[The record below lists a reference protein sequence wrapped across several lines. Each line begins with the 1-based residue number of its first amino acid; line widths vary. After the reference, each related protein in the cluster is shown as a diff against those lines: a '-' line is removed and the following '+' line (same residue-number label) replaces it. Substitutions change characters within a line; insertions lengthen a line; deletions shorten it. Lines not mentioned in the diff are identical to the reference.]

1 MTSPRASSPDVRPG
15 LAPLRWVGLLVLLGA
30 LVALPF
36 FLSDYRTFQF
46 TQAIVYAIV
55 LLGLNLLTG
64 YNGQISLG
72 HGAFFGLG
80 AFVSGILVTEHG
92 WYVEATIPV
101 GALAAALLGV
111 LVGFPALRVK
121 GLYLALLTLGL
132 SVLFP
137 RLIAKVVHGD
147 GGVPLL
153 QPSRSQV
160 ASLINGLAD
169 DQYQYFVCLAIMVVL
184 FLMAWS
190 LINSRAGRAM
200 ISVRDHEVAAETVG
214 INVSAVKV
222 TTFALSAAYAGVAG
236 SLAGSSLAKAMD
248 GRHLLLAFAA
258 IMAAIALSMLRT
270 PKSEGDPGVHITPK
284 LIARLAPLGVA
295 TGFVAGFFGIGG
307 GFLIV
312 PGLML
317 ATDMTMSNAAASS
330 LVSVALFGLTT
341 SINYAASNLVDWR
354 MVSLLLAGGMIGG
367 GAGLFVVEKWGARGL
382 LLRRAFAF
390 AVILV
395 AAFVASKAIAQL

>member
-1 MTSPRASSPDVRPG
+1 VLARVPWLRVGVGVVLSVVALAIPFTSNPSDN
-15 LAPLRWVGLLVLLGA
+15 LVLTRIFML
-30 LVALPF
+30 
-36 FLSDYRTFQF
+36 
-46 TQAIVYAIV
+46 AIAAM
-55 LLGLNLLTG
+55 GLNLLTG

-101 GALAAALLGV
+101 GAIAAALLGV
-111 LVGFPALRVK
+111 VVGFPALRVK

-137 RLIAKVVHGD
+137 RVIAKLVHGD

-169 DQYQYFVCLAIMVVL
+169 DQYQYFICLGIMVVL
-184 FLMAWS
+184 FVMAYS

-200 ISVRDHEVAAETVG
+200 ISVRDQEVAAETVG

-236 SLAGSSLAKAMD
+236 SLSFMVDRVADASNPLAYLQRSIEFLIAVVIGGAATIGGPLLGAAFLVLVQRRFEDTEAMAPALLGAVLILAVYVMPD
-248 GRHLLLAFAA
+248 GIVGGYRRLVVWVRRRLEA
-258 IMAAIALSMLRT
+258 R
-270 PKSEGDPGVHITPK
+270 GDPPQFEPSPPEPSRPDPSPT
-284 LIARLAPLGVA
+284 
-295 TGFVAGFFGIGG
+295 
-307 GFLIV
+307 
-312 PGLML
+312 
-317 ATDMTMSNAAASS
+317 
-330 LVSVALFGLTT
+330 
-341 SINYAASNLVDWR
+341 
-354 MVSLLLAGGMIGG
+354 
-367 GAGLFVVEKWGARGL
+367 
-382 LLRRAFAF
+382 
-390 AVILV
+390 
-395 AAFVASKAIAQL
+395 